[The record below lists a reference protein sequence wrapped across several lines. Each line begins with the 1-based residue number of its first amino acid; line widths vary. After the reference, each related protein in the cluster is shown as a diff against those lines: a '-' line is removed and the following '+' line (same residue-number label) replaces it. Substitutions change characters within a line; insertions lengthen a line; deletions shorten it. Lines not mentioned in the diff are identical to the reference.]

1 MKKKTSAA
9 HEISG
14 APVISGGSDILESHD
29 NSSIAGSGSADTAVE
44 ESWLHTVWRRFCYH
58 KPGVVSLW
66 IMLALVILAVL
77 APVIAPYDP
86 NAISVEFSAPPSLT
100 HLLGTDSIG
109 RDMFSR
115 LLYGMRVSLLIGVLS
130 TLLATAVGTVLG
142 LVAGYFG
149 GVADMIIM
157 RITDTV
163 MSFPYI
169 LLILVAAVI
178 FAPGMWNIILIL
190 GFVDWPGVARLVR
203 GSVMEIRDADYVQ
216 AARIEGMPGYY
227 ILFSEIL
234 PNAMAPILVFAT
246 SVMAVSILDEAAL
259 SFLGMGVQPPQA
271 SLGNLLNGAES
282 VSVLT
287 GMPWLWVSP
296 GVIIIVLVICTNF
309 IGDALRDAV
318 DPSTT
323 R

>member
-1 MKKKTSAA
+1 MRAK
-9 HEISG
+9 
-14 APVISGGSDILESHD
+14 LEQ
-29 NSSIAGSGSADTAVE
+29 NKAGT
-44 ESWLHTVWRRFCYH
+44 ESYLHTVWRRFTYH
-58 KPGVVSLW
+58 KVGFVSLW
-66 IMLALVILAVL
+66 IVLAIVALAVL
-77 APVIAPYDP
+77 APIIAPYDP
-86 NAISVEFSAPPSLT
+86 NAINPEFSAAPSAK
-100 HLLGTDSIG
+100 HLLGTDAIG

-115 LLYGMRVSLLIGVLS
+115 LLYGTRVSLLVGALS
-130 TLLATAVGTVLG
+130 TLLATAIGTVLG

-149 GVADMIIM
+149 GAADMIIM

-169 LLILVAAVI
+169 LLILVASVI
-178 FAPGMWNIILIL
+178 FSPGMWNIILIL

-203 GSVMEIRDADYVQ
+203 GNVMEIRNADYVQ
-216 AARIEGMPGYY
+216 AARIEGMPGRY
-227 ILFSEIL
+227 ILFAEIL
-234 PNAMAPILVFAT
+234 PDAMAPILVFAT
-246 SVMAVSILDEAAL
+246 SVMAISILDEAAL

-282 VSVLT
+282 ISVLT

-296 GVIIIVLVICTNF
+296 GVVIIVLVICTNF

-323 R
+323 A

>member
-1 MKKKTSAA
+1 MRA
-9 HEISG
+9 E
-14 APVISGGSDILESHD
+14 LEQ
-29 NSSIAGSGSADTAVE
+29 NKAGT
-44 ESWLHTVWRRFCYH
+44 ESYLHTVWRRFTYH
-58 KPGVVSLW
+58 KVGFVSLW
-66 IMLALVILAVL
+66 IVLAIVALAVL
-77 APVIAPYDP
+77 APIIAPYDP
-86 NAISVEFSAPPSLT
+86 NAINPEFSAAPSAK
-100 HLLGTDSIG
+100 HLLGTDAIG

-115 LLYGMRVSLLIGVLS
+115 LLYGTRVSLLVGALS
-130 TLLATAVGTVLG
+130 TLLATAIGTVLG

-149 GVADMIIM
+149 GAADMIIM

-169 LLILVAAVI
+169 LLILVASVI
-178 FAPGMWNIILIL
+178 FSPGMWNIILIL

-203 GSVMEIRDADYVQ
+203 GNVMEIRNADYVQ
-216 AARIEGMPGYY
+216 AARIEGMPGRY

-234 PNAMAPILVFAT
+234 PDAMAPILVFAT
-246 SVMAVSILDEAAL
+246 SVMAISILDEAAL

-282 VSVLT
+282 ISVLT

-296 GVIIIVLVICTNF
+296 GVVIIVLVICTNF

-323 R
+323 A

>member
-1 MKKKTSAA
+1 MTKITKKKSV
-9 HEISG
+9 EKEM
-14 APVISGGSDILESHD
+14 D
-29 NSSIAGSGSADTAVE
+29 E
-44 ESWLHTVWRRFCYH
+44 ESYLHTVWRRFCYH
-58 KPGVVSLW
+58 KPGLISLW
-66 IMLALVILAVL
+66 IVLALVIIAVF
-77 APVIAPYDP
+77 APLIAPYDP
-86 NAISVEFSAPPSLT
+86 NAINPEFAASPSFQ
-100 HLLGTDSIG
+100 HLLGTDTIG

-115 LLYGMRVSLLIGVLS
+115 LLYGLRVSLFVGALATLLS
-130 TLLATAVGTVLG
+130 TALGTVLG
-142 LVAGYFG
+142 LIAGYFG
-149 GVADMIIM
+149 GIADMIIM
-157 RITDTV
+157 RITDMV

-169 LLILVAAVI
+169 LLILVASVI
-178 FAPGMWNIILIL
+178 FSPGMWNIILIL

-216 AARIEGMPGYY
+216 AARIEGMPGHY

-234 PNAMAPILVFAT
+234 PNTMAPILVFAT
-246 SVMAVSILDEAAL
+246 SVMAISILDEAAL

-282 VSVLT
+282 ISVLT

-296 GVIIIVLVICTNF
+296 GVLIIILVICTNF

>member
-1 MKKKTSAA
+1 MKPSSA
-9 HEISG
+9 SNG
-14 APVISGGSDILESHD
+14 TESY
-29 NSSIAGSGSADTAVE
+29 
-44 ESWLHTVWRRFCYH
+44 LHTLWRRFTRH
-58 KPGVVSLW
+58 KAGFVSLW
-66 IMLALVILAVL
+66 IVLAIVILAIL

-86 NAISVEFSAPPSLT
+86 NAINPEFSAAPSLK

-115 LLYGMRVSLLIGVLS
+115 LLYGTRVSLLVGFLS
-130 TLLATAVGTVLG
+130 TLLATGVGTVLG
-142 LVAGYFG
+142 LIAGYFG

-169 LLILVAAVI
+169 LLILVASVI
-178 FAPGMWNIILIL
+178 FSPGMWNIILIL

-203 GSVMEIRDADYVQ
+203 GNVMEIRNADYVQ
-216 AARIEGMPGYY
+216 AARIEGMPGHY

-234 PNAMAPILVFAT
+234 PDTLAPILVFAT

-296 GVIIIVLVICTNF
+296 GVAIIILVICTNF

-318 DPSTT
+318 DPSMTM
-323 R
+323 

>member
-1 MKKKTSAA
+1 MRAK
-9 HEISG
+9 
-14 APVISGGSDILESHD
+14 LEQ
-29 NSSIAGSGSADTAVE
+29 NKAGT
-44 ESWLHTVWRRFCYH
+44 ESYLHTVWRRLTYH
-58 KPGVVSLW
+58 NVGVVSLW
-66 IMLALVILAVL
+66 IVLAIVALAVL
-77 APVIAPYDP
+77 APIIAPYDP
-86 NAISVEFSAPPSLT
+86 NAINPEFSAAPSAK
-100 HLLGTDSIG
+100 HLLGTDAIG

-115 LLYGMRVSLLIGVLS
+115 LLYGTRVSLLVGALS
-130 TLLATAVGTVLG
+130 TLLATAIGTVLG

-149 GVADMIIM
+149 GAADMIIM

-169 LLILVAAVI
+169 LLILVASVI
-178 FAPGMWNIILIL
+178 FSPGMWNIILIL

-203 GSVMEIRDADYVQ
+203 GNVMEIRNADYVQ
-216 AARIEGMPGYY
+216 AARIEGMPGRY

-234 PNAMAPILVFAT
+234 PDAMAPILVFAT
-246 SVMAVSILDEAAL
+246 SVMAISILDEAAL

-282 VSVLT
+282 ISVLT

-296 GVIIIVLVICTNF
+296 GVVIIVLVICTNF

-323 R
+323 A

>member
-1 MKKKTSAA
+1 MRAK
-9 HEISG
+9 
-14 APVISGGSDILESHD
+14 LEQ
-29 NSSIAGSGSADTAVE
+29 NKAGT
-44 ESWLHTVWRRFCYH
+44 ESYLHTVWRRFTYH
-58 KPGVVSLW
+58 KVGFVSLW
-66 IMLALVILAVL
+66 IVLAIVALAVL
-77 APVIAPYDP
+77 APIIAPYDP
-86 NAISVEFSAPPSLT
+86 NAINPEFSAAPSAK
-100 HLLGTDSIG
+100 HLLGTDAIG
-109 RDMFSR
+109 RDMISR
-115 LLYGMRVSLLIGVLS
+115 LLYGTRVSLLVGALS
-130 TLLATAVGTVLG
+130 TLLATAIGTVLG

-149 GVADMIIM
+149 GAADMIIM

-169 LLILVAAVI
+169 LLILVASVI
-178 FAPGMWNIILIL
+178 FSPGMWNIILIL

-203 GSVMEIRDADYVQ
+203 GNVMEIRNADYVQ
-216 AARIEGMPGYY
+216 AARIEGMPGRY

-234 PNAMAPILVFAT
+234 PDAMAPILVFAT
-246 SVMAVSILDEAAL
+246 SVMAISILDEAAL

-282 VSVLT
+282 ISVLT

-296 GVIIIVLVICTNF
+296 GVVIIVLVICTNF

-323 R
+323 A

>member
-1 MKKKTSAA
+1 MRAK
-9 HEISG
+9 
-14 APVISGGSDILESHD
+14 LEQ
-29 NSSIAGSGSADTAVE
+29 NKAGT
-44 ESWLHTVWRRFCYH
+44 ESYLHTVWRRFTYH
-58 KPGVVSLW
+58 KVGVVSLW
-66 IMLALVILAVL
+66 IVLAIVALAVL
-77 APVIAPYDP
+77 APIIAPYDP
-86 NAISVEFSAPPSLT
+86 NAINPEFSAAPSAK
-100 HLLGTDSIG
+100 HLLGTDAIG

-115 LLYGMRVSLLIGVLS
+115 LLYGTRVSLLVGALS
-130 TLLATAVGTVLG
+130 TLLATAIGTVLG

-149 GVADMIIM
+149 GAADMIIM

-169 LLILVAAVI
+169 LLILVASVI
-178 FAPGMWNIILIL
+178 FSPGMWNIILIL

-203 GSVMEIRDADYVQ
+203 GNVMEIRNADYVQ
-216 AARIEGMPGYY
+216 AARIEGMPGRY

-234 PNAMAPILVFAT
+234 PDAMAPILVFAT
-246 SVMAVSILDEAAL
+246 SVMAISILDEAAL

-282 VSVLT
+282 ISVLT

-296 GVIIIVLVICTNF
+296 GVVIIVLVICTNF

-323 R
+323 A